1 MGKKG
6 NGDGNGNG
14 NGNGRSME
22 GIYSFYSPFYDLIFG
37 KVLEAGRRLALT
49 YLKEVGGKKVL
60 EVGIGTGLTLRH
72 YPKNCHIVGIDI
84 SARMIDRA
92 RERAARMGNGHKIDL
107 EVMDACHMTFEDNSF
122 DAVISPYVITTVG
135 DPHQFC
141 REILRVCKPGGQII
155 IVNHSKDPDRLFGKL
170 GAVASPFFARIGFVT
185 DLDVVDLVKH
195 TDIEVRQIIDCNYF
209 NLHKVILGHKPR
221 PQEA

>member
-1 MGKKG
+1 MMAKK
-6 NGDGNGNG
+6 GNGNG
-14 NGNGRSME
+14 NGNGKSME

-37 KVLEAGRRLALT
+37 KVLEAGRRQAFK
-49 YLKEVGGKKVL
+49 YLDPSGHRKVL

-72 YPKNCHIVGIDI
+72 YPKSCHIVGIDI

-92 RERAARMGNGHKIDL
+92 RERVARLGNGHTIDL
-107 EVMDACHMTFEDNSF
+107 EVMDACQMTFADNSF

-135 DPHQFC
+135 DPLQFC

-170 GAVASPFFARIGFVT
+170 GAIASPFFARVGFVT
-185 DLDVVDLVKH
+185 DLDVVSLVRS
-195 TDIEVRQIIDCNYF
+195 TEIEVQQVIDCNFF
-209 NLHKVILGHKPR
+209 NLHKVILGQKPM
-221 PQEA
+221 PHPA

>member
-1 MGKKG
+1 MMARK
-6 NGDGNGNG
+6 GNGNG

-37 KVLEAGRRLALT
+37 KVLEAGRRKAFK
-49 YLKEVGGKKVL
+49 YLDPSGPRKVL

-72 YPKNCHIVGIDI
+72 YPKSCHIVGIDI
-84 SARMIDRA
+84 SAKMIDRA
-92 RERAARMGNGHKIDL
+92 RERVARLGNGHTIDL
-107 EVMDACHMTFEDNSF
+107 EVMDACHMTFADNSF

-135 DPHQFC
+135 DPLQFC

-170 GAVASPFFARIGFVT
+170 GAIASPFFARVGFVT
-185 DLDVVDLVKH
+185 DLDVVSLVRS
-195 TDIEVRQIIDCNYF
+195 TEIEVQQVIDCNFF
-209 NLHKVILGHKPR
+209 NLHKVILGQKPM
-221 PQEA
+221 PHPA

>member
-1 MGKKG
+1 MAK
-6 NGDGNGNG
+6 NGNGNG
-14 NGNGRSME
+14 NGNGKGRSME

-37 KVLEAGRRLALT
+37 KVLEAGRRQAFK
-49 YLKEVGGKKVL
+49 YLDPSGRRKVL

-72 YPKNCHIVGIDI
+72 YPKSCHIVGIDI

-92 RERAARMGNGHKIDL
+92 RERVARLGNGHTIDL
-107 EVMDACHMTFEDNSF
+107 EVMDACHMTFADNSF

-135 DPHQFC
+135 DPLQFC

-170 GAVASPFFARIGFVT
+170 GAIASPFFARVGFVT
-185 DLDVVDLVKH
+185 DLDVVSLVRS
-195 TDIEVRQIIDCNYF
+195 TEIEVQQVIDCNFF
-209 NLHKVILGHKPR
+209 NLHKVILGQKPM
-221 PQEA
+221 PHPA

>member
-1 MGKKG
+1 MMAKK
-6 NGDGNGNG
+6 GNG

-37 KVLEAGRRLALT
+37 KVLEAGRRQAFK
-49 YLKEVGGKKVL
+49 YLDPSGPRKVL

-72 YPKNCHIVGIDI
+72 YPKSCHIVGIDI

-92 RERAARMGNGHKIDL
+92 RERVAKLGNGHTIDL
-107 EVMDACHMTFEDNSF
+107 EVMDACHMTFPDNSF

-135 DPHQFC
+135 DPLQFC

-155 IVNHSKDPDRLFGKL
+155 IVNHSKDPARLFGKL
-170 GAVASPFFARIGFVT
+170 GAIASPFFARVGFVT
-185 DLDVVDLVKH
+185 DLDVVSLVRS
-195 TDIEVRQIIDCNYF
+195 TEIEVQQVIDCNYF
-209 NLHKVILGHKPR
+209 NLHKVILGQKPL
-221 PQEA
+221 PHPV